1 MRNKT
6 GLINHTLMLTPA
18 LQNCELK
25 LEIEGIR
32 KLASLYHAIDHPTR
46 LAIMQLIHANETM
59 SVMEIS
65 DKMEMDKETVS
76 QQLGILRRAEL
87 VYSIPRSRFRYYSL
101 NYKILGRLH
110 YRFNP

>member
-1 MRNKT
+1 MSVTTAVENR
-6 GLINHTLMLTPA
+6 
-18 LQNCELK
+18 ELK
-25 LEIEGIR
+25 MESEGIR

-46 LAIMQLIHANETM
+46 LAIMKLIHEHEAM

-65 DKMEMDKETVS
+65 DKMRLDKETIS

>member
-1 MRNKT
+1 M
-6 GLINHTLMLTPA
+6 LMSVSTA
-18 LQNCELK
+18 LENSELK
-25 LEIEGIR
+25 LESEGIR

-46 LAIMQLIHANETM
+46 LAIMKLIHAHEAM

-65 DKMEMDKETVS
+65 DKMRLDKEIVS

-101 NYKILGRLH
+101 NYKILFRLN
-110 YRFNP
+110 YRFDP